1 MKTVNFCLSV
11 LFVVFTFQIVSVNA
25 QESCPI
31 LPTPNV
37 FKSIEGSFRFSNQ
50 LAINEQ
56 GIPEPIRE
64 FLIRKFTREMN
75 TRVVFTPV
83 AKELQF
89 KKVFNTPRDYYSIN
103 INDGIII
110 QYSSEE
116 SCFYALTSLF
126 QLMNEE
132 SGTYV
137 FPKCF
142 VQDFP
147 RFQWRGLHLDVS
159 RHFFTVDEVKRYIDL
174 MSYYKFN
181 VFHWHLTDDQ
191 GWRIE
196 IKKYPKLTEIGA
208 WRDSTVN
215 AHYTTVPRT
224 YTKKRYGGF
233 YTQEE
238 IKDVVQYAADKYITI
253 VPEIEMPG
261 HSRAL
266 LAAYPNLSCT
276 GEQLEVPGL
285 WGVFDDI
292 LCTHESSIYFMK
304 DVLDEV
310 LQLFPS
316 TYIHIGGDEAPK
328 TRWKKCKKCQAVIR
342 ENGLKDEHELQSWFI
357 GRIDDYLT
365 SKGRSLI
372 GWDEILEGGL
382 STNAAVMSWRGTE
395 GGIEA
400 AKMHHNVV
408 MSPGSHCY
416 FDHYQSKS
424 PNEPLAIG
432 GYTSLQ
438 KVYEFNPIPD
448 GLSQEEAGYIL
459 GAQANLWTEYIPDMK
474 KLEYMSYPRALA
486 LAQVLWCNNK
496 PDFEAF
502 KRSFMDYHMQLLE
515 SKNVNFSRAMFYPEM
530 EVKSNVNGLSIHF
543 KGGEATSKLNLET
556 TKSQR
561 NLKMIPEKTKSSV
574 GPQDTIFVKRE
585 KGGIIDFDF
594 KVKSDMLETPSNF
607 KILAHPAIGLNISYL
622 TPPSE
627 KYKSGGDLTLV
638 DGILGTRPWKGNEWV
653 GFSATQVVFTIDAGS
668 KTKIH
673 DLELSFLEDPS
684 AWILMPTSV
693 HIFISNDGKKWKEC
707 KDSEINLTEKNIP
720 IKKTLPFSTTI
731 ERKGKYVKVIIDA
744 LDKIPENQPGAG
756 NIPWTFMDE
765 IILNYE

>member
-1 MKTVNFCLSV
+1 MKIVKGLLSV
-11 LFVVFTFQIVSVNA
+11 FFLVLSSQIVSLNA

-37 FKSIEGSFRFSNQ
+37 FKSIDGSFQFSNQ

-64 FLIRKFTREMN
+64 FLIRKLTREMN
-75 TRVVFTPV
+75 TRAVFTPV

-89 KKVFNTPRDYYSIN
+89 KKIFNTPKDYYSIN

-126 QLMNEE
+126 QLMKEDN
-132 SGTYV
+132 GTYI

-174 MSYYKFN
+174 MSLYKFN

-215 AHYTTVPRT
+215 DHYTTVPRT

-238 IKDVVQYAADKYITI
+238 IKDVVQYAAAKYITI

-292 LCTHESSIYFMK
+292 LCVHETSLDFMK
-304 DVLDEV
+304 NILDEV
-310 LQLFPS
+310 IQLFPS
-316 TYIHIGGDEAPK
+316 TYIHIGGDEAP
-328 TRWKKCKKCQAVIR
+328 TTSWKKCKKCQAVIR
-342 ENGLKDEHELQSWFI
+342 ENGLKDEDELQSWFI
-357 GRIDDYLT
+357 GRIDEHLN
-365 SKGRSLI
+365 SKDRLLI

-382 STNAAVMSWRGTE
+382 SANAAVMSWRGTE

-400 AKMHHNVV
+400 ARMHHNVV
-408 MSPGSHCY
+408 MSPSSYCY

-424 PNEPLAIG
+424 PQEPMAIG

-438 KVYEFNPIPD
+438 KVYEFNPIPS
-448 GLSQEEAGYIL
+448 GLTQEEAVYII
-459 GAQANLWTEYIPDMK
+459 GAQANLWTEYISNMK
-474 KLEYMSYPRALA
+474 QLEYMAYPRALA
-486 LAQVLWCNNK
+486 LSQVLWCNNK
-496 PDFEAF
+496 PDFQFF
-502 KRSFMDYHMQLLE
+502 KRSFIDYHMQLLE
-515 SKNVNFSRAMFYPEM
+515 SKNVNFSRALFYPEM
-530 EVKSNVNGLSIHF
+530 EINRNVNGLAVNFRSGELDSKF
-543 KGGEATSKLNLET
+543 KLTT
-556 TKSQR
+556 TKRQKFV
-561 NLKMIPEKTKSSV
+561 KMIPGKTNTNISS
-574 GPQDTIFVKRE
+574 QDTILIPRE
-585 KGGIIDFDF
+585 KDKITEIDFMLMSERVD
-594 KVKSDMLETPSNF
+594 KPSDF
-607 KILAHPAIGLNISYL
+607 KILSHPAIGLNINYL
-622 TPPSE
+622 TLPSE
-627 KYKSGGDLTLV
+627 KYNSSGDLTLV
-638 DGILGTRPWKGNEWV
+638 DGIVGSRPWKGNEWV
-653 GFSATQVVFTIDAGS
+653 GFNTNEISFSIDAGI

-673 DLELSFLEDPS
+673 NLELSFLEDRS
-684 AWILMPTSV
+684 SWILIPTFV
-693 HIFISNDGKKWKEC
+693 RIFISSDGKKWKEC
-707 KDSEINLTEKNIP
+707 KGSAINLSEKNDV
-720 IKKTLPFSTTI
+720 IKKTLPFSTVI
-731 ERKGKYVKVIIDA
+731 ERKARYVKVHIDT
-744 LDKIPENQPGAG
+744 LDKIPDNQPGAG
-756 NIPWTFMDE
+756 NVPWTFMDE
-765 IILNYE
+765 IIMNYE